1 MHDDSS
7 KQPAK
12 ARQQA
17 RATMRPSDDRTAARS
32 RLIEIIARQ
41 LVQQTIQDRHESL
54 PLRSL

>member
-1 MHDDSS
+1 MKPSHPTAADKGRS
-7 KQPAK
+7 P
-12 ARQQA
+12 R
-17 RATMRPSDDRTAARS
+17 RATIRPSDDRTAARS